1 METKK
6 VNPSE
11 MKDTLTE
18 VKNKLQGMNS
28 IVNEAEN
35 KISNLQY
42 KEMENNQSEQQ
53 QEKRIKKK
61 SGQYKEPLGS
71 KSYQAYQHL
80 YHGVPKEEQ
89 REQELENL
97 FEKIMMENF
106 SNLKEINIQVQ
117 KGQ

>member
-42 KEMENNQSEQQ
+42 KEMENNQSE
-53 QEKRIKKK
+53 
-61 SGQYKEPLGS
+61 
-71 KSYQAYQHL
+71 
-80 YHGVPKEEQ
+80 
-89 REQELENL
+89 
-97 FEKIMMENF
+97 
-106 SNLKEINIQVQ
+106 
-117 KGQ
+117 